1 MSEPAFMGIL
11 RAQVDKPDESFGATV
26 VSPPGSYGV
35 FRALGIRP
43 ELLSENMNRERIYR
57 ITPKQARK
65 ALKRWESVI
74 AAHDFPLNPE
84 EER

>member
-1 MSEPAFMGIL
+1 
-11 RAQVDKPDESFGATV
+11 
-26 VSPPGSYGV
+26 
-35 FRALGIRP
+35 
-43 ELLSENMNRERIYR
+43 MNRERIYR

-84 EER
+84 EDF